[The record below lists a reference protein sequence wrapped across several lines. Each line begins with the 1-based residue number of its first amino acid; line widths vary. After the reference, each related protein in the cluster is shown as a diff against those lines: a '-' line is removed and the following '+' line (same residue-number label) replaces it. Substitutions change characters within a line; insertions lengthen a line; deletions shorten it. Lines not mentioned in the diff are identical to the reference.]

1 MAAASDNHYG
11 IVIDAG
17 SSGSRIHIFEWQD
30 PAALNNA
37 KVTEE
42 LKQSVPQIFQDKDWT
57 YKVTPGLSKYEE
69 KPQKAFSKHI
79 KPLLEYAKNI
89 IPEDKVKETPV
100 FVQATA
106 GMRLLPAKKRDKIL
120 EDVCHGIKHSTD
132 FLLSN
137 CESQVQVI
145 DGETEGLYGWIGL
158 NYLLGN
164 FNEYDTSKEEH
175 STFGFMDMG
184 GASTQIAFSPS
195 DSNEIAKHK
204 DDMAKIT
211 LRSINGES
219 QEWDVF
225 VSTWL
230 GFGANEARR
239 RYLVQ
244 LINALPENSNKY
256 DDDDYKTREI
266 TDPCLPK
273 NCKTEFEYK
282 DKDFKFVG
290 SGDQE
295 QCLKLI
301 YPLLLKNLPCSDEP
315 CLFNGV
321 HAPQIDFFKDK
332 FVGTSEYWYTAN
344 DVFNLGGSYNFEE
357 FGNHVKEFCDT
368 DWQEIKAN
376 SKQGMYNSIPTSFL
390 ADSCF
395 KANWV
400 LNVLHEGFGLPRAGV
415 DKIEGEAGNGDH
427 PLFQSAVTI
436 QDRELSW
443 TLGRILLYASA
454 GVTATNPKSIVGI
467 EPSPNEASMLDKKFI
482 PGAILPAENPT
493 LPTWSALKWIVPL
506 CLIMICFLLLRNLSV
521 IKKWR
526 SVLDNFKHK
535 ASRFKYLNIQNDPQ
549 SQLEEGFYNNAAEN
563 FGDSDREGFKFRSKS
578 AFSLNLNEGSAQ
590 ESPGYP
596 MRFVSAS
603 VASSPTVP
611 KMPSKPPLHPTKALR
626 PAFSLSDFSK
636 FKDAKFND

>member
-1 MAAASDNHYG
+1 MGEVIDSHYG

-17 SSGSRIHIFEWQD
+17 SSGSRIHIFQWQD
-30 PAALNNA
+30 PGDLIENHAGDE
-37 KVTEE
+37 VTR
-42 LKQSVPQIFQDKDWT
+42 SVPQIFQDKDWT

-69 KPQKAFSKHI
+69 KPQKAFLKHI
-79 KPLLEYAKNI
+79 KPLLEYATDI
-89 IPEDKVKETPV
+89 IPEDKIKSTPV

-106 GMRLLPAKKRDKIL
+106 GMRLLPEKKRNKIL
-120 EDVCHGIKHSTD
+120 ENVCNGLRHSTD
-132 FLLSN
+132 FLLTN
-137 CESQVQVI
+137 CDSQVQVI
-145 DGETEGLYGWIGL
+145 DGETEGIYGWIGL
-158 NYLLGN
+158 NYLLGH
-164 FNEYDTSKEEH
+164 FNEYDPLTDEH
-175 STFGFMDMG
+175 FTFGFMDMG

-195 DSNEIAKHK
+195 DSDEIAKHK
-204 DDMAKIT
+204 DDITKVT
-211 LRSINGES
+211 LRSINGDI

-256 DDDDYKTREI
+256 DDDDYKTRKI

-273 NCKTEFEYK
+273 NCETEFEYK

-290 SGDQE
+290 SGKQD
-295 QCLKLI
+295 QCLKSI

-321 HAPQIDFFKDK
+321 HAPKIDFYKDK

-344 DVFNLGGSYNFEE
+344 DVFDLGGTYNFEE
-357 FGNHVKEFCDT
+357 FGNHVKEFCSM
-368 DWQEIKAN
+368 DWEEIKAN
-376 SKQGMYNSIPTSFL
+376 SKNGMYNSIPTSFL

-415 DKIEGEAGNGDH
+415 DEVEKEPGEDDH
-427 PLFQSAVTI
+427 PLFQSAVNVK
-436 QDRELSW
+436 DRELSW
-443 TLGRILLYASA
+443 TLGRILLYACSGIA
-454 GVTATNPKSIVGI
+454 ATSTSSIIGVA
-467 EPSPNEASMLDKKFI
+467 PSPNEASLLGKEFI
-482 PGAILPAENPT
+482 PGAISPPNTIAG
-493 LPTWSALKWIVPL
+493 SAKISVRWFIPL
-506 CLIMICFLLLRNLSV
+506 CLIVIFYLFLRHSSAQKWASV
-521 IKKWR
+521 IENLKY
-526 SVLDNFKHK
+526 K
-535 ASRFKYLNIQNDPQ
+535 ASRFGYLKLHSDPQ
-549 SQLEEGFYNNAAEN
+549 SQLEEGIYSNPTEA

-578 AFSLNLNEGSAQ
+578 TFSLNLNEGAVQ
-590 ESPGYP
+590 DGPGYP
-596 MRFVSAS
+596 MRFVSSSA
-603 VASSPTVP
+603 ASSPTVP
-611 KMPSKPPLHPTKALR
+611 KIPSTPPLHPSKTLR

>member
-1 MAAASDNHYG
+1 MVAVNENHYG

-30 PAALNNA
+30 SASLIDSQ
-37 KVTEE
+37 VSEE
-42 LKQSVPQIFQDKDWT
+42 IKHSVPQIFQDKDWT
-57 YKVTPGLSKYEE
+57 DKVTPGLSKYEE
-69 KPQKAFSKHI
+69 KPHKAFSKHI
-79 KPLLEYAKNI
+79 KPLLEYAKDI
-89 IPEDKVKETPV
+89 IPDDKIKETPV

-106 GMRLLPAKKRDKIL
+106 GMRLLAQEKQRKIL
-120 EDVCHGIKHSTD
+120 DNVCYGLKHSTD
-132 FLLSN
+132 FLVEN

-158 NYLLGN
+158 NYLLGH
-164 FNEYDTSKEEH
+164 FNEYDASQKEH
-175 STFGFMDMG
+175 FTFGFMDMG

-195 DSNEIAKHK
+195 DLDQITKHR
-204 DDMAKIT
+204 DDIAKIT
-211 LRSINGES
+211 LRSINGDT

-239 RYLVQ
+239 RYLIQ
-244 LINALPENSNKY
+244 LINALPENSNND
-256 DDDDYKTREI
+256 DDDDYITREL

-273 NCKTEFEYK
+273 NCEREFKYK
-282 DKDFKFVG
+282 GKEFDIIG
-290 SGDQE
+290 SGNQE
-295 QCLKLI
+295 QCLKSI
-301 YPLLLKNLPCSDEP
+301 YPLLLKNLPCTDEP

-344 DVFNLGGSYNFEE
+344 DVFNLGGTYNFEE
-357 FGNHVKEFCDT
+357 FGNHVKEFCNS
-368 DWQEIKAN
+368 DWKQIESN
-376 SKQGMYNSIPTSFL
+376 SKEGLYNSIPTSFL

-415 DKIEGEAGNGDH
+415 DKIEGEAEDDHH
-427 PLFQSAVTI
+427 PLFQSAVNV

-454 GVTATNPKSIVGI
+454 SVATTNTKSIVGI
-467 EPSPNEASMLDKKFI
+467 EPSAKEVSMLGKELI
-482 PGAILPAENPT
+482 PGAILLGQST
-493 LPTWSALKWIVPL
+493 ALYASTAWKWLALL
-506 CLIMICFLLLRNLSV
+506 CLIALLLLLLRKSS
-521 IKKWR
+521 ITRWR
-526 SVLDNFKHK
+526 NVFESLKFK
-535 ASRFKYLNIQNDPQ
+535 ASRFKYLNMQKDPQ
-549 SQLEEGFYNNAAEN
+549 SQLEEGSYNNAAEN
-563 FGDSDREGFKFRSKS
+563 FGDIDREGFKFRSKS
-578 AFSLNLNEGSAQ
+578 AFSLNLDDGAAQ

-603 VASSPTVP
+603 AAGSPTIPKVP
-611 KMPSKPPLHPTKALR
+611 STPPLHPSKTLR